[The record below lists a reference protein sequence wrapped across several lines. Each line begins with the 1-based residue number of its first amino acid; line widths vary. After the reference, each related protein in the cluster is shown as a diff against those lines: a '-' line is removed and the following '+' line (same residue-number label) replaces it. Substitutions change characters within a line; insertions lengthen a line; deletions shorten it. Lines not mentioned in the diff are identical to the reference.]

1 MKALL
6 GILIITLMTLT
17 PGLAANETATAFG
30 AGNFSLAVGAGMRS
44 INEDI
49 ADSLYG
55 KNNLAY
61 SLELAYSVADFVD
74 IFVHT
79 DYLKVNGETTFTGES
94 TSLSIVPI
102 EAGMRLRL
110 SGHRLEPNLGFGA
123 GYYMIKDEIDIAGE
137 TFTFKKNQV
146 GFFIDG
152 GLRLYVTHS
161 LFVFAQ
167 GRFTFLKVK
176 PETATD
182 EDDTGIIYYPERDLG
197 GFLIAT
203 GLGIRF

>member
-1 MKALL
+1 MKPLL
-6 GILIITLMTLT
+6 GILITTLMTLT
-17 PGLAANETATAFG
+17 PGMAADEAAPGFG
-30 AGNFSLAVGAGMRS
+30 DGDFSLALGAGMRS

-49 ADSLYG
+49 AESLYG
-55 KNNLAY
+55 KNNLVY
-61 SLELAYSVADFVD
+61 SLDLAYSAADFVD
-74 IFVHT
+74 IFIHT
-79 DYLKVNGETTFTGES
+79 DFFKVNGETTFTGES

-152 GLRLYVTHS
+152 GLRLYVTRT

-176 PETATD
+176 PEDSTD
-182 EDDTGIIYYPERDLG
+182 EDETGIIYYPERDLG
-197 GFLIAT
+197 GFLVSA

>member
-17 PGLAANETATAFG
+17 PNLAATETAPTYG
-30 AGNFSLAVGAGMRS
+30 SKNFSLSIGAGMRS

-49 ADSLYG
+49 AESLYG

-61 SLELAYSVADFVD
+61 SLDLAYGVADFVE
-74 IFVHT
+74 IFLHT
-79 DYLKVNGETTFTGES
+79 DLFQVDGETTFTNEN
-94 TSLSIVPI
+94 TSLSIAPI

-110 SGHRLEPNLGFGA
+110 SGHRLEPTLGFGA
-123 GYYMIKDEIDIAGE
+123 GYYMIKDEIDIANE
-137 TFTFKKNQV
+137 TYTFKKNQV

-152 GLRLYVTHS
+152 GLRLYVTRS

-197 GFLIAT
+197 GFLISA